1 MRNFAGNICNTNLM
15 TMKKPHLP
23 LLLSTLFALL
33 PLMTSAGEYRNP
45 VIPGYH
51 PDPSVCRVGDTYYLV
66 NSSFQYFPG
75 VPVFQS
81 KDLVNWEQIGNVLTR
96 DSQLPLKGAT
106 SWLGIYAP
114 TIRYHEG
121 TYYMITTNVGGGGNF
136 MVTATDPRGPWSE
149 PIWLKQQG
157 IDPSLY
163 FEDGKCY
170 MVSNPGDAIWLC
182 EIDPKTGEQLTES
195 KQLWSGDGG
204 RYPEGPHIY
213 KKDGYYYLLISE
225 GGTELAHSLTIA
237 RSRNIYGPYESNP
250 ANPILT
256 NCSRKGQTKQIQ
268 GTGHGDFIQS
278 LDGHWWMVLL
288 AYRNFSGSYHHMG
301 RETYLAPVEWPDG
314 EWPVVNGGEALDTI
328 VTVSDD
334 RYKSPPAQY
343 EPQNSRTLVEQ
354 ARLETEA
361 NKLKHVGFYTD
372 KAFDTASPE
381 WIYQQNP
388 IAANYTWTD
397 RFLTLRPHGTLTEN
411 NQPTFVGRRQEK
423 ANFSLET
430 TVSLKP
436 KTANKKTSFSKQST
450 TSSICAG
457 LSVYQINDGHFDIVA
472 TDKGVEVRC
481 KLKNIEYI
489 VASVALPT
497 TKDVVLRINSDGTMY
512 NFMYSTNGTEY
523 RNLCSL
529 NCSLLSTEVAGGFT
543 GVTLGMI
550 AEGTPDSGS
559 ATFKSYKYQEFVPIQ

>member
-225 GGTELAHSLTIA
+225 GGTELAHRLTIA
-237 RSRNIYGPYESNP
+237 RSRKIEGPYESNP
-250 ANPILT
+250 DNPLLT
-256 NCSRKGQTKQIQ
+256 NCSRLGQSLQIQ
-268 GTGHGDFIQS
+268 GTGHGDFVQAA
-278 LDGHWWMVLL
+278 DGSWWMTFL
-288 AYRNFSGSYHHMG
+288 AYRNYGGSYHHLG
-301 RETYLAPVEWPDG
+301 RETYLAPVKWEKG
-314 EWPVVNGGEALDTI
+314 QWPVVNGGLPIDTL
-328 VTVSDD
+328 V
-334 RYKSPPAQY
+334 KA
-343 EPQNSRTLVEQ
+343 RTLPAVPLEKH
-354 ARLETEA
+354 LETGKFAPTTGDHEWMYIQAPVKKNYLWMGESCGDKDVKPSEA
-361 NKLKHVGFYTD
+361 GAL
-372 KAFDTASPE
+372 ALS
-381 WIYQQNP
+381 
-388 IAANYTWTD
+388 
-397 RFLTLRPHGTLTEN
+397 PHGTLTEN
-411 NQPTFVGRRQEK
+411 NQPTFVGRRQES
-423 ANFSLET
+423 AAFTLET
-430 TVSLKP
+430 MVGL
-436 KTANKKTSFSKQST
+436 AEAAYDEGGVADDLA
-450 TSSICAG
+450 AG
-457 LSVYQINDGHFDIVA
+457 LSVYQIHDGHLDFVVTNRQIA
-472 TDKGVEVRC
+472 VRC
-481 KLKNIEYI
+481 KLKSIDYT
-489 VASVALPT
+489 VKSVDMEKQST
-497 TKDVVLRINSDGTMY
+497 VKDGDKLKLRNVKLRVRSDGTMY
-512 NFMYSTNGTEY
+512 YFDYALKDNDFQE
-523 RNLCSL
+523 LCAV
-529 NCSLLSTEVAGGFT
+529 NCSLMSTEVAGGFT
-543 GVTLGMI
+543 GVTLGMM
-550 AEGTPDSGS
+550 AEGKDDRSGCGV
-559 ATFKSYKYQEFVPIQ
+559 FQYFHYDEK